1 MKLSILSNLF
11 TECWWWLLFWMFL
24 AFLLG
29 WLLRKL
35 LGSDD
40 LDCDCD
46 CCDELADY
54 KNRYAN
60 LERKLASA
68 EKVQTMSPVASLNA
82 DKKAVVASPK
92 KGNAYAKLKNDN
104 LQIIEGIGPKMDEV
118 LKKHGLGTWAAIA
131 SNTKDSLR
139 AILDKENP
147 KRYKIIDPTTWSD
160 QAQLA
165 VDGKWEALIAMQ
177 KDLDTGK
184 TNTTGGTD
192 SKLEKI
198 MIKLGL
204 IKKWKQDDLKAVE
217 GIGPKIAGLLMD
229 SGIKTWKQLANAPL
243 TKLQK
248 VLDDAGSRFKLA
260 DPGTWAK
267 QAQLADEGKWDEL
280 QEYQDFLDGG
290 R

>member
-1 MKLSILSNLF
+1 
-11 TECWWWLLFWMFL
+11 MFL

-35 LGSDD
+35 LGGDT
-40 LDCDCD
+40 DCDCD
-46 CCDELADY
+46 CCDDLAEWKRKYTTLEGKY
-54 KNRYAN
+54 K
-60 LERKLASA
+60 SA
-68 EKVQTMSPVASLNA
+68 LVSNKKVESISPVA
-82 DKKAVVASPK
+82 KRVAATPK

-104 LQIIEGIGPKMDEV
+104 LQIVEGIGPKMDEV
-118 LKKHGLGTWAAIA
+118 LKKHGVGTWSAIA
-131 SNTKDSLR
+131 SNNKDSLR
-139 AILDKENP
+139 VILDKENP

-177 KDLDTGK
+177 KDLDTGR
-184 TNTTGGTD
+184 TNTTGNTD

-204 IKKWKQDDLKAVE
+204 IKKWKQDDLKAIE
-217 GIGPKIAGLLMD
+217 GIGPKIAGLLKD
-229 SGIKTWKQLANAPL
+229 SGINTWKQLANAPL
-243 TKLQK
+243 NKLQE
-248 VLDDAGSRFKLA
+248 VLDNAGSRFKLA